1 MASLSKEQLAAEI
14 EAKGFRVINVENY
27 KNLESEITI
36 QCPKGHN
43 IITNMKSVRHPSFE
57 CPFCASEQMHV
68 ISPQIVPNKIG
79 FRIIACDQATEKFGV
94 SI

>member
-1 MASLSKEQLAAEI
+1 MASLSSEQIAAEVA
-14 EAKGFRVINVENY
+14 AKGFKLVDSSKY
-27 KNLESEITI
+27 KNLESEITV

-43 IITNMKSVRHPSFE
+43 VITDLKSLRHPSFE
-57 CPFCASEQMHV
+57 CPFCASQEMHV
-68 ISPQIVPNKIG
+68 ISPQIVPNKNG